1 MWDVLRFF
9 FLHWFLTSLHR
20 KSAWELIGPK
30 ITLCTK
36 TPNRLM
42 VAMGSLC
49 SQVYFFFLRR
59 KHGAGKVLRRLRWI
73 GSDDHVLREIVL
85 VGTVKRVALLGIDF
99 NPTGFLRAASLAHRV
114 SVSIRE
120 FSS

>member
-1 MWDVLRFF
+1 
-9 FLHWFLTSLHR
+9 
-20 KSAWELIGPK
+20 
-30 ITLCTK
+30 
-36 TPNRLM
+36 M

-49 SQVYFFFLRR
+49 SEVYFFFLRR

-114 SVSIRE
+114 SASIRE